1 MTGSGALPAPAS
13 AMTHA
18 PLPPPAPTLP
28 VPTPTLPPLR
38 QRVAAA
44 LPELLLGL
52 QFLLGHWR
60 LYLPG
65 VGPDFFA
72 PLLQAELLAI
82 VATLFMGVV
91 GLTPAL
97 DAEQAR
103 GRRLLFWGIFAFF
116 LLVTPSLVAAAFF
129 VGVMAAINVGTLLG
143 RRSPGATVQLGA
155 RIGVAFLVLFA
166 SLNIAGMPEA
176 VDDWRATSPTYTSG
190 ALYFL
195 VLAGLELHGFYARL
209 ARRWA
214 AATASQPTPEA
225 RQLPEDLQRGFAV
238 IGRAAGRLQARL
250 AAWRRG

>member
-1 MTGSGALPAPAS
+1 MTGWGALPAPAS

-18 PLPPPAPTLP
+18 PHPPPAPTPP
-28 VPTPTLPPLR
+28 VPAPTLPPLR

-103 GRRLLFWGIFAFF
+103 GRRLLFWAIFAFF
-116 LLVTPSLVAAAFF
+116 LLISPSLLAAAVF
-129 VGVMAAINVGTLLG
+129 VGVMAATNVGTLLG
-143 RRSPGATVQLGA
+143 RQAPGATVQLGA

-166 SLNIAGMPEA
+166 SLNLAGMPEA

-195 VLAGLELHGFYARL
+195 ILAALELHGFYARFAL
-209 ARRWA
+209 RWE
-214 AATASQPTPEA
+214 AATGSQRTPEA
-225 RQLPEDLQRGFAV
+225 RQLPEDLQRGFAA
-238 IGRAAGRLQARL
+238 IGRTAARLQARFD
-250 AAWRRG
+250 AWHRG